1 MKKILFL
8 LALVISAVFT
18 TCEGSNNS
26 KPGNGETLT
35 ITFNANGGTGGA
47 PATASVKSG
56 DPMPSLTAAPAKADH
71 DFTGYF
77 DATTAG
83 KKYYN
88 ADLTS
93 AVNTWDKEEDAT
105 LYAQWKTA
113 LVETGSNSSIVS
125 IVQAPSTITQAS
137 QFTQESINALVAEA
151 VRVAGGLDGIVKAGD
166 TVVLKPNIINGR
178 TTWVDFGGT
187 NISQTVNGVCTDYRV
202 VKAAAILVR
211 EIVGAKGTPGAG
223 KILIIEGSGKGSTT
237 EHFTNL
243 GYTLANIPEVDEII
257 ALDNEG
263 TWADGTSSSANT
275 KVMLNNFVYNTA
287 PTSGT
292 YSGKYLNDGGYYVN
306 KKMYDADVLICLPV
320 VKNHW
325 NAVVTGA
332 IKNISIGAAPPRVY
346 GISGTDV
353 GRNNMVNHD
362 SIGFHQWIA
371 DYYSCLPADF
381 VIMDGLQGLEN
392 GPLPGSIGNSG
403 TTIAAA
409 QKNMR
414 TILASRDALAIDV
427 VETNIINWDYTTV
440 KYLEYLTTRGQVGV
454 APKAIR
460 TVRGDPKNITV
471 LGNIKVDDIRT
482 DFAGILP
489 ASGGNK
495 LTAAQLTQ
503 PTVNITSATF
513 SGQNLNLK
521 LNVSENVVKV
531 DIYIDGTYVRS
542 FNGNL
547 ADITLDTTG
556 IAGGSKSITVQAFS
570 RFMRQNTASVTASK

>member
-18 TCEGSNNS
+18 TCESSNNS
-26 KPGNGETLT
+26 GTGDGETYT
-35 ITFNANGGTGGA
+35 ITFDANGGEGGQ
-47 PATASVKSG
+47 PASVTATYG
-56 DPMPSLTAAPAKADH
+56 QPMPAITEAPTWSDY

-77 DATTAG
+77 DAQTGG

-88 ADLTS
+88 KNLSS
-93 AVNTWDKEEDAT
+93 ARNWDKKEASV
-105 LYAQWKTA
+105 LYAQWTSISA
-113 LVETGSNSSIVS
+113 ESSIVS

-137 QFTQESINALVAEA
+137 QFTQESVTALVREA
-151 VRVAGGLDGIVKAGD
+151 VRLAGGLEGIVKFGD
-166 TVVLKPNIINGR
+166 TVVLKPNVINAK
-178 TTWVDFGGT
+178 TTWAEAGQGT
-187 NISQTVNGVCTDYRV
+187 GIAELVNGVCTDRRV
-202 VKAAAILVR
+202 VRAAAILVR
-211 EIVGAKGTPGAG
+211 EIVGAKGTAGAG
-223 KILIIEGSGKGSTT
+223 KILIIEGSGKGSTA
-237 EHFTNL
+237 EHFGVI
-243 GYTLANIPEVDEII
+243 GYTAANLPEVDEII

-263 TWADGTSSSANT
+263 TWTDSQNSSANV
-275 KVMLNNFVYNTA
+275 KVTLDGFVYKTA

-353 GRNNMVNHD
+353 GRNNMVDHNT
-362 SIGFHQWIA
+362 IGFHQWIA
-371 DYYSCLPADF
+371 DYYACLPADF

-392 GPLPGSIGNSG
+392 GPLPGTMPGIPAS
-403 TTIAAA
+403 

-440 KYLEYLTTRGQVGV
+440 KYLQYLTDRGQVGV
-454 APKAIR
+454 APKAIK
-460 TVRGDPKNITV
+460 TVRGDPRNITV
-471 LGNIKVDDIRT
+471 LGNVKVDDIRT
-482 DFAGILP
+482 EFNGNLP
-489 ASGGNK
+489 AAGGSK
-495 LTAAQLTQ
+495 LTTAQLTQ
-503 PTVNITSATF
+503 PSVNITSAAFT
-513 SGQNLNLK
+513 GQDLNLQ
-521 LNVSENVVKV
+521 LNLSANVVKV
-531 DIYIDGTYVRS
+531 DIYIDGEYVKS

-547 ADITLDTTG
+547 TDITFDTAG
-556 IAGGSKSITVQAFS
+556 ISGGSKSITVQAFS
-570 RFMRQNTASVTASK
+570 RYMRQNTASTTASK